1 MADLKNIRKSIS
13 QIAKLLYEKD
23 LTDSCGGNISVRDGD
38 KIYITPRRSGESHQW
53 VVEEDAI
60 IVTDL
65 CKVPLIGDVADIS
78 REAIIHYHIYQ
89 NFKDINAVFHS
100 HPFYIMVY
108 GAAHMDIPMV
118 SEATRHFLGETP
130 ISCTEELVPG
140 SKEMADGVIE
150 NFNQRRK
157 SDPPTPALLCNLPFH
172 GVFAASKELNHA
184 FITLESAERNAR
196 MLIHRQ
202 LMFGNDPKADLSIHR
217 RLSAKERHSIEE
229 VGEVCQPGFTYNSAF
244 GETTTFNG
252 KQIEKPGNDQ
262 DLTEK
267 ITKEVLRELK
277 KQRGR

>member
-13 QIAKLLYEKD
+13 QIAKLLYDKD

-65 CKVPLIGDVADIS
+65 CKVPLIGDVVDIS

-89 NFKDINAVFHS
+89 NFEDINAVFHS

-118 SEATRHFLGETP
+118 SEATRHFLGNTP
-130 ISCTEELVPG
+130 IGCTEELVPG
-140 SKEMADGVIE
+140 SKEMADSVIE

-157 SDPPTPALLCNLPFH
+157 ADPPTSALLCNLPFH
-172 GVFAASKELNHA
+172 GVFVASKEINHA

-202 LMFGNDPKADLSIHR
+202 LMFGNDPKADLSIRR
-217 RLSAKERHSIEE
+217 RLTAKERHSIEE
-229 VGEVCQPGFTYNSAF
+229 VGEVCQPGFTYSSAF
-244 GETTTFNG
+244 GETISYG
-252 KQIEKPGNDQ
+252 GRQSEKPGNNQ
-262 DLTEK
+262 DLTKK
-267 ITKEVLRELK
+267 ITEEVLKQLK

>member
-13 QIAKLLYEKD
+13 QIAKLLYDKD

-38 KIYITPRRSGESHQW
+38 NIYITPRRSGESHQW
-53 VVEEDAI
+53 EVKEDSI

-65 CKVPLIGDVADIS
+65 CKVPLIGDIENIS

-89 NFKDINAVFHS
+89 NFEDINAVFHS

-118 SEATRHFLGETP
+118 SEATRHFLGDQP
-130 ISCTEELVPG
+130 ICCTEELVPG
-140 SKEMADGVIE
+140 SSEMADSVIE

-157 SDPPTPALLCNLPFH
+157 AAPPTPALLCNLPFH
-172 GVFAASKELNHA
+172 GVFVASKEINHT

-202 LMFGNDPKADLSIHR
+202 LMFGNDPKADLSIHH
-217 RLSAKERHSIEE
+217 RLTARERHSIEE
-229 VGEVCQPGFTYNSAF
+229 VGEVCQPGFTYTGAF
-244 GETTTFNG
+244 GEAATYDG
-252 KQIEKPGNDQ
+252 RKIEKPGNNQ
-262 DLTEK
+262 DLTKK
-267 ITKEVLRELK
+267 ITEEVLRQLK